1 MTHGL
6 RGRARRVLVA
16 LALLSGGVLASA
28 PTALAQLAQEEGIA
42 GELINGTTGE
52 SVPDTEVT
60 LRQFGQQAEF
70 EARTTTT
77 DRGGAFAFTDLEAGT
92 TAYQVSATF
101 AGVVYRSPVAP
112 LSPGDPATVTLMVFE
127 TTTDPAGISQ
137 TSWVIWVD
145 REGEGAA
152 IQHDLEW
159 SNTGDEAYAGD
170 QTIPGG
176 TPIVTRVPLAAG
188 ATDFQ
193 FLGAFLETPGE
204 VNGSTF
210 VHPQPLVPGLTQAT
224 LRYSVPSLPRLSI
237 PITMTTQSFQLF
249 VPGDADA
256 RVSGLTPAGETTDQG
271 VTYQV
276 FAGTDLRNGDTIE
289 VALTGFTHG
298 KSSSLT
304 ILLVGMAVLAAF
316 SAIVMWRLLRRRQGR
331 TRRRGSARRLRR
343 WLAPARRRERPA
355 EQAAAERLER
365 SLVSDRAELAASAHG
380 NGGSSDGSEP
390 PDEIDLLIDEIA
402 ALDLA
407 YERGQLERHVYEDL
421 RAATKERLL
430 RSRDA
435 QAKGRSL
442 R

>member
-1 MTHGL
+1 MTNGL
-6 RGRARRVLVA
+6 RGRARRALVA

-28 PTALAQLAQEEGIA
+28 PTALAQEEGIA

-52 SVPDTEVT
+52 PVPDTEVT

-70 EARTTTT
+70 EVRTTTT

-101 AGVVYRSPVAP
+101 AGVLYRSPVAP
-112 LSPGDPATVTLMVFE
+112 LSPGDPAKVTLRVFE

-152 IQHDLEW
+152 IQYDLEW

-170 QTIPGG
+170 QTLPGG

-249 VPGDADA
+249 VPSDADA

-276 FAGTDLRNGDTIE
+276 FAGTDLLNGDTIE
-289 VALTGFTHG
+289 VSLTGFTHG

-331 TRRRGSARRLRR
+331 TRRRGSARRPARVR
-343 WLAPARRRERPA
+343 LAPARRRERPA

-365 SLVSDRAELAASAHG
+365 SRVSARAELPASAHG

-430 RSRDA
+430 RSREA
-435 QAKGRSL
+435 QAGGRSL